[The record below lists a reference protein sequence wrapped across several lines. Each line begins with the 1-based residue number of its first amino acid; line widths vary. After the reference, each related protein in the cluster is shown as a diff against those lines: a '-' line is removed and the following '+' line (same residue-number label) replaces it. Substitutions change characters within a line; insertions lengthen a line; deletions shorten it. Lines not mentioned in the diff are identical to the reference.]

1 MTAERVVVPGE
12 VREKTITW
20 QDPLPTADLGRHLSG
35 LDYLAGIAEG
45 SIPPP
50 PIASHFGMRWVSVG
64 HGDVVL
70 AARPD
75 ESLYNPIGTVHG
87 GVAATMLDSAVACA
101 VHSTLPA
108 GVGYTSVELKVNY
121 VRAIHGTAGE
131 IRAHGWVVK
140 GGSRIAFAEGDIRDA
155 QDRLLAT
162 ASSTCLI
169 IAP

>member
-1 MTAERVVVPGE
+1 MTVDDVVTGQT
-12 VREKTITW
+12 RQKTVTW
-20 QDPLPTADLGRHLSG
+20 QDPMPTAQLGLRLSG
-35 LDYLAGIAEG
+35 LDYLTGIAEG
-45 SIPPP
+45 RIPPP
-50 PIASHFGMRWVSVG
+50 PISAHFGMRWVSVAE
-64 HGDVVL
+64 GDVVL
-70 AARPD
+70 ATTPD

-121 VRAIHGTAGE
+121 LRAISGSVGE

-140 GGSRIAFAEGDIRDA
+140 AGSRVAFAEGDIRDA
-155 QDRLLAT
+155 QGKVLAT

-169 IAP
+169 MTS